1 MAVAPEDVADVS
13 MRAEDVRKDWVI
25 DSDATKHMTS
35 NKHLFTRL
43 DKQETTVT
51 VANGVK
57 LRSPGRGD
65 IVIKLDNRLVTMTN
79 VLYVPELS
87 CNLLSIS
94 ALREKDIEVHF
105 GLNNITLI
113 RNGTP
118 VATGTLRG
126 RMYYLESA
134 SGQQALASQDGLTS
148 PTAPAVAAPAVAA
161 PNSARQSENSDI
173 RPKEV
178 NEYLKWHARMGHAGP
193 DRLLEAIQAVDGIS
207 KDIEVDK
214 DKCVTCT
221 LSKMTRVVNRL
232 PPLRATKPLER
243 VFSDF

>member
-1 MAVAPEDVADVS
+1 MAVTPEDVTDVS
-13 MRAEDVRKDWVI
+13 MKAENARKDWVI

-35 NKHLFTRL
+35 NKDLFTRL
-43 DKQETTVT
+43 DRQETTVT

-57 LRSPGRGD
+57 LRSPGRRD
-65 IVIKLDNRLVTMTN
+65 IAIRLNNRLVTMIN

-94 ALREKDIEVHF
+94 ALRKKGIEVHF
-105 GLNNITLI
+105 ELNNITLI
-113 RNGTP
+113 RNGTA
-118 VATGTLRG
+118 VATGILKS

-134 SGQQALASQDGLTS
+134 SGQQALTSQDDLTS
-148 PTAPAVAAPAVAA
+148 IAAPTVAAPTG
-161 PNSARQSENSDI
+161 PARQPENSDI